1 MEEILEMT
9 KGYWNEENTEK
20 YEEAMQLLIS
30 RINEFDAAYF
40 EKTGNH
46 FIRFIEKRLKSP
58 ESIANKLKRK
68 GKKLEDAQL
77 EDLINDLAGVRVIC
91 FDTNQ
96 IYKVARMI
104 GECKEFEILKVK
116 DYIFHP
122 KENGYQSYHIVLK
135 IHSVKVELQ
144 IRTIL
149 MDAWSSLDSILI
161 YKKSSP
167 ISEQLKKD
175 IMRFS
180 KWSRKMDKT
189 VQRMM
194 SRKVEMNEKKNK

>member
-1 MEEILEMT
+1 MEEILEKT
-9 KGYWNEENTEK
+9 KDYWNEENTKK
-20 YEEAMQLLIS
+20 YEGAMQLLTSKIK
-30 RINEFDAAYF
+30 EFDASYY
-40 EKTGNH
+40 EETGHH

-68 GKKLEDAQL
+68 GKKAEGLQIE
-77 EDLINDLAGVRVIC
+77 ELISDLAGVRIIC
-91 FDTNQ
+91 FDTSQ

-104 GECKEFEILKVK
+104 GECGEFEILKVK
-116 DYIFHP
+116 DYIFRP
-122 KENGYQSYHIVLK
+122 KDNGYQSYHIILN

-161 YKKSSP
+161 YKKSTP

-175 IMRFS
+175 IIRFS
-180 KWSRKMDKT
+180 KWSRKMDKM

-194 SRKVEMNEKKNK
+194 SRKVDTNAKQKK